1 MINMTERVILHSD
14 CNSFF
19 ASVEEALNP
28 KLKKYP
34 MAVCGSVENRHG
46 IILAKNQIAKKY
58 NIVTAETVVEAKRKC
73 PELVLVEAA
82 HHKYAEY
89 SKAVNRIYHTFTDLV
104 EPFGIDESWL
114 DVSGSRLLFGDGRT
128 IADELRRT
136 VKRELGITVSVGVS
150 YNKIFAKMGS
160 DYKKPD
166 AITEITKENYSEIL
180 FPLPVSD
187 MFMVGRNTAEE
198 LHRMGIKTIG
208 ELAVTPCDFL
218 VHKLGKMGETLH
230 LFANGLDFSPV
241 IAASYD
247 DIPKSVGNGM
257 TFKRDLVTR
266 EDMCAGA
273 VTLSDEV
280 STRLRKYGLK
290 AGTVH
295 VTLKNNGFKT
305 FSKQKMLLCP
315 TNGERD
321 IYNEAM
327 SVIDMIWKKGVP
339 IRSMTVTCT
348 NFSVLSHCGEQL
360 EMFTDNEKIQNFR
373 KRGSIDG
380 TVDNLRSKYG
390 RDTLSYASLLN
401 NDIGV

>member
-1 MINMTERVILHSD
+1 MTERVILHSD

-19 ASVEEALNP
+19 ASVEEVLNP

-58 NIVTAETVVEAKRKC
+58 NIVTAETVIEAKRKC
-73 PELVLVEAA
+73 PELVLVEAN

-89 SKAVNRIYHTFTDLV
+89 SKGVNRIYHTFTDLV

-114 DVSGSRLLFGDGRT
+114 DVSGSGLLFGDGRT
-128 IADELRRT
+128 IADKLRQT
-136 VKRELGITVSVGVS
+136 VKHELGITVSVGVS
-150 YNKIFAKMGS
+150 YNKVFAKMGS

-166 AITEITKENYSEIL
+166 AVTEITKENYSEIL

-198 LHRMGIKTIG
+198 LHRMGVKNIG

-241 IAASYD
+241 IAASCD

-266 EDMCAGA
+266 EDICAGA

-295 VTLKNNGFKT
+295 VALKNNGFKT

-360 EMFTDNEKIQNFR
+360 TMFTDGEKNQNFR
-373 KRGSIDG
+373 KHGKIDG
-380 TVDNLRSKYG
+380 TVDNLRCKYG

>member
-1 MINMTERVILHSD
+1 MTERVILHSD

-19 ASVEEALNP
+19 AGVEEALNP

-58 NIVTAETVVEAKRKC
+58 NIVTAETVIEAKRKC
-73 PELVLVEAA
+73 PELVLVEAN
-82 HHKYAEY
+82 HRKYAEY
-89 SKAVNRIYHTFTDLV
+89 SKAVNQIYHTFTDLV

-114 DVSGSRLLFGDGRT
+114 DVSGSGLLFGDGRT
-128 IADELRRT
+128 IADKLRRI

-166 AITEITKENYSEIL
+166 AVTEITKENYSEIL

-198 LHRMGIKTIG
+198 LQRMGIKTIG
-208 ELAVTPCDFL
+208 ELAATPCDFL

-266 EDMCAGA
+266 EDICAGA
-273 VTLSDEV
+273 VTLADEV

-327 SVIDMIWKKGVP
+327 AIIDMIWKKGVP

-360 EMFTDNEKIQNFR
+360 AMFTDNEKIQNFS
-373 KRGSIDG
+373 KRGKIDG
-380 TVDNLRSKYG
+380 AVDNLRRKYG